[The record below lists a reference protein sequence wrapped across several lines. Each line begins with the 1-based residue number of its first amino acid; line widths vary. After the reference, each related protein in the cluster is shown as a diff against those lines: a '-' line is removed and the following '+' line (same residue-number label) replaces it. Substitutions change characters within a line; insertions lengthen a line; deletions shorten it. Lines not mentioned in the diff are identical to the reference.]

1 MNKLRIEN
9 LNVIYDQEYHSIDE
23 ASQILKGREDSVLTK
38 TWFMLK
44 LKNRELIPL
53 YDNQNQLFIYIDN
66 HNSMYGVQFYNPMGE
81 LVMTYPWNGSLSL
94 YNEGQLVNDYKE
106 RFGINRYSKLK
117 AIDIVIRND
126 EIIICDE
133 IGDDRLFESDK
144 DDHHEIRVFN
154 MDGVEKNMHQ
164 HLVGTRAYEKQI
176 EVIRGSYPPVVD
188 AKMISME
195 KEEEDTKIN

>member
-38 TWFMLK
+38 TWFILK

-66 HNSMYGVQFYNPMGE
+66 HNSMYGVQFYNSMGE

-133 IGDDRLFESDK
+133 IVDNRLFESDK

-154 MDGVEKNMHQ
+154 MDGVEKNMYQ

-176 EVIRGSYPPVVD
+176 EVIRCSYPPVVD
-188 AKMISME
+188 AKRISME